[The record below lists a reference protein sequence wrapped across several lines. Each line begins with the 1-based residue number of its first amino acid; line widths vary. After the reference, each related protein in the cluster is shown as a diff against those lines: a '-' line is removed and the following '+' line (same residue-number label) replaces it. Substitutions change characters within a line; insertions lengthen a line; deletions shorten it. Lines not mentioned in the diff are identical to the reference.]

1 MSPKGGPVIPE
12 SYPGSEL
19 LRVTREAGAGNSVFS
34 VIEVSRKAG
43 LVRASVVRRAFAVC
57 VAAGAMVFSVA
68 AASGSAA
75 NAMPAPPRL
84 PAVQADTLAERY
96 QANHDFIVRS
106 ERAARRMG
114 DTSRAG
120 HLAGLA
126 AHGRTFLSFAT
137 RDDGLAVEV
146 LGDLAHAGRVVV
158 VVPGSDTTIDTFDEL
173 GTRQAALAG
182 GARAVRAEM
191 RRLAPDTDV
200 AVVAWL
206 GYHAPRTLS
215 RDVVTTAR
223 ARAGGSQL
231 RTFVT
236 ELKRVNPAA
245 PVTLLCHSYGSAVC
259 GSAVASPADAAA
271 PMDNLAGIA
280 VVGSPGMG
288 LRSASDVAVRVP
300 VWAGRGAQDWIAGV
314 PHTSVSVPGATIGF
328 GTDPVSRTFGARA
341 FDAGHGGHSDYFK
354 PGGLAVRN
362 LAMIGLGRG
371 AAVSHG

>member
-1 MSPKGGPVIPE
+1 M
-12 SYPGSEL
+12 
-19 LRVTREAGAGNSVFS
+19 
-34 VIEVSRKAG
+34 
-43 LVRASVVRRAFAVC
+43 RASVVRRAFAAC

-75 NAMPAPPRL
+75 GGMPAPPRL

-96 QANHDFIVRS
+96 AATHDFIERS

-120 HLAGLA
+120 HLAELA

-146 LGDLAHAGRVVV
+146 LGDLAHADRVVV

-191 RRLAPDTDV
+191 RRLSPDTDV
-200 AVVAWL
+200 AVVGWL

-223 ARAGGSQL
+223 ARAGA
-231 RTFVT
+231 
-236 ELKRVNPAA
+236 VNCAR
-245 PVTLLCHSYGSAVC
+245 S
-259 GSAVASPADAAA
+259 SP
-271 PMDNLAGIA
+271 
-280 VVGSPGMG
+280 S
-288 LRSASDVAVRVP
+288 
-300 VWAGRGAQDWIAGV
+300 
-314 PHTSVSVPGATIGF
+314 
-328 GTDPVSRTFGARA
+328 
-341 FDAGHGGHSDYFK
+341 
-354 PGGLAVRN
+354 
-362 LAMIGLGRG
+362 
-371 AAVSHG
+371 